1 MGFTW
6 RCGSGRDKETRIKEE
21 KKDRMLSEYIERF
34 FTKSGRYFLMLRKA
48 MARPQR
54 GRVFARLYLREVD
67 DLGFNS
73 MGIVAFISFF
83 VGAVVAL
90 QMAFNLEGST
100 MIPKHY
106 VAYATREAVILE
118 FSPTI
123 IAIILCGK
131 IGSYIASS
139 IGTMRVTEQI
149 EALDVMGVNSINYLV
164 LPKIAALLSFMPV
177 LIMTSMVTALFGGWV
192 AVITS
197 GVATTAEY
205 VNGLRM
211 PFNTFYVA
219 YAMIKSEVFAFVIAT
234 LPAFFG
240 YYIKGGALEVGKAST
255 NAVVWSSIVIIILNY
270 VLTQTLLG

>member
-1 MGFTW
+1 
-6 RCGSGRDKETRIKEE
+6 
-21 KKDRMLSEYIERF
+21 MLPEYIDRF

-48 MARPQR
+48 LSRPQR
-54 GRVFARLYLREVD
+54 GRVFWKLYMREVD

-90 QMAFNLEGST
+90 QMAFNLEGSG
-100 MIPKHY
+100 MIPKYY
-106 VAYATREAVILE
+106 VSYATRESVILE

-123 IAIILCGK
+123 IAIILVGK
-131 IGSYIASS
+131 VGSYIASS

-164 LPKIAALLSFMPV
+164 MPKIAAMLSFMPI
-177 LIMTSMVTALFGGWV
+177 LIMNSMVMAIFGGWI

-197 GVATTAEY
+197 GEATTAEY
-205 VNGLRM
+205 VYGLRM
-211 PFNTFYVA
+211 PFDTFYVT

-270 VLTQTLLG
+270 VLTQTMLG

>member
-1 MGFTW
+1 
-6 RCGSGRDKETRIKEE
+6 
-21 KKDRMLSEYIERF
+21 MLSEYIERF

-164 LPKIAALLSFMPV
+164 LPQ
-177 LIMTSMVTALFGGWV
+177 G
-192 AVITS
+192 
-197 GVATTAEY
+197 
-205 VNGLRM
+205 
-211 PFNTFYVA
+211 
-219 YAMIKSEVFAFVIAT
+219 
-234 LPAFFG
+234 
-240 YYIKGGALEVGKAST
+240 
-255 NAVVWSSIVIIILNY
+255 
-270 VLTQTLLG
+270 